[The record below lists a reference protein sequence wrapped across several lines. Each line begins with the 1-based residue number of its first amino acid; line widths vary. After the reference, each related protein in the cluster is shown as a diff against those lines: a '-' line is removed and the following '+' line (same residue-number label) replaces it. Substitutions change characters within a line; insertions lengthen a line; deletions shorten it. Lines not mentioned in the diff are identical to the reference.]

1 MSNFKNIVTNFSI
14 GAISK
19 SKVAFYAKRLSRET
33 ATRRLASVL
42 MIGLLIFQFI
52 TFVAPPKPSYAS
64 SANDLISGGPFSKS
78 SLINKVWGQNPNGI
92 QQVFGRLQISQA
104 KMQAASTGSAC
115 KGQGWLSMGRQNIG
129 NSSEFQ
135 PGIYIGTAESR
146 WNTNCLSVI
155 LGKDKIQDTS
165 TGQWYEWGVALDC
178 GNIILRRTA
187 PPAPTKT
194 IVCDDLNSNNPG
206 PVKVGAE
213 VGYRGYAKG
222 TNVSPG
228 EKVNM
233 AYGVY
238 KPNGTELGQQ
248 IGDLKHADGIA
259 DSPQGSF
266 KDPNVRNFTFN
277 QAGTFVVRLW
287 VSYNS
292 GGTAVIAPGSAS
304 GKCAITITVQSE
316 PAAKK
321 LVCQDLVMK
330 NYSGVAPFTPT
341 LKGKADVT
349 DGSGADPKP
358 SKYEYTLYK
367 ESPSE
372 TAQTIKM
379 NGKFYLPVSG
389 VAKIVHP
396 NTTLR
401 DPAGEPPTTATFN
414 ADSFKRTEPGNY
426 LITLRVYDKNN
437 NAVADTKDCWA
448 PFTVTGVNECRP
460 GIPQGDPRCTEPPN
474 ECLPGIPQ
482 GDPRCN
488 PPNECLP
495 GIPQGDPRCNPP
507 VKSFSC
513 IRLTASPDSSVS
525 APLITTLTAQSSAE
539 NTTIKEYQF
548 DFGDG
553 NRQNVSSSQLSQ
565 SVQHTYN
572 RGGRYNA
579 RVVVVPNDSSATSSN
594 DTCTITINVEE
605 QLFQKTVKNLTLLT
619 NDGKPSDAN
628 NVRARGGDK
637 LTYTIGMSNIGAT
650 TINGFVFRDDISDI
664 LEYANL
670 VDPGGARLEQRDG
683 HSVLVWPAT
692 DVPPT
697 PNDANPVF
705 VSREFTV
712 QLKNPLPTTAQKPTD
727 QTNFDCMVQDDF
739 FGKLVKTP
747 LYVNPAKRVEC
758 SVVAVTAVVSTVL
771 PRTGSEALPLLLI
784 GFFAACSLYL
794 YFRNR
799 LLKRE
804 IELVET
810 LSDGVTPHV

>member
-1 MSNFKNIVTNFSI
+1 MSNFKNVVTNFSI

-64 SANDLISGGPFSKS
+64 SANDLISGGPFTKS
-78 SLINKVWGQNPNGI
+78 SLISKVWGQNPGGI
-92 QQVFGRLQISQA
+92 QQVFNRLQISQA

-115 KGQGWLSMGRQNIG
+115 KGQGWLSMGRQNFG

-178 GNIILRRTA
+178 GNIILRRT
-187 PPAPTKT
+187 PPPTPTKT
-194 IVCDDLNSNNPG
+194 IVCDDLNTTNPG
-206 PVKVGAE
+206 PVKVGTE

-228 EKVNM
+228 ERVNM

-248 IGDLKHADGIA
+248 IGDLKRADGIS
-259 DSPQGSF
+259 DNPQGSF
-266 KDPNVRNFTFN
+266 KDPNVRNFTFD

-292 GGTAVIAPGSAS
+292 NGTAVIAPGSAS
-304 GKCAITITVQSE
+304 GKCAISITVQ
-316 PAAKK
+316 PQTTPKQLLCK
-321 LVCQDLVMK
+321 DLKMQ
-330 NYSGVAPFTPT
+330 SSTGVAPFTPVLT
-341 LKGKADVT
+341 GKAEVT
-349 DGSGADPKP
+349 DGSGADPRP

-367 ESPSE
+367 ETPNE
-372 TAQTIKM
+372 TSQTIKM
-379 NGKFYLPVSG
+379 NGKFYLPVPG
-389 VAKIVHP
+389 VAKIVH
-396 NTTLR
+396 NNNTLR
-401 DPAGEPPTTATFN
+401 DPVGEPPVSFN
-414 ADSFKRTEPGNY
+414 ADSFRRTEPGNY
-426 LITLRVYDKNN
+426 LITLRVYNQNN
-437 NAVADTKDCWA
+437 NAIADTKDCWA
-448 PFTVTGVNECRP
+448 PFTVTRPDECRP
-460 GIPQGDPRCTEPPN
+460 GIPQGDPRCN
-474 ECLPGIPQ
+474 E
-482 GDPRCN
+482 
-488 PPNECLP
+488 
-495 GIPQGDPRCNPP
+495 P
-507 VKSFSC
+507 VKTFSC

-525 APLITTLTAQSSAE
+525 APLVTTLTAQSSVE

-565 SVQHTYN
+565 SIQHTYT

-579 RVVVVPNDSSATSSN
+579 RVVVVANDNDATSSN
-594 DTCTITINVEE
+594 NTCTTTINVEE

-670 VDPGGARLEQRDG
+670 VDPGGSRLEQRDG
-683 HSVLVWPAT
+683 RSVLVWPAT
-692 DVPPT
+692 DIPPT
-697 PNDANPVF
+697 PNDASPVF

-747 LYVNPAKRVEC
+747 LYVDPAKRVEC
-758 SVVAVTAVVSTVL
+758 SVVAATAVVSTVL